1 MKGGG
6 GKCDKSNSKVR
17 FYWAK
22 KEEKNNNE
30 PQMQTLGNLD
40 PLVFKSGK
48 DVFTHSKH
56 FTLHAPFTHL
66 LIKHGSYGKKPNP
79 Y

>member
-22 KEEKNNNE
+22 EEEKNNNE
-30 PQMQTLGNLD
+30 PQMQILGNLY

-48 DVFTHSKH
+48 DAFTHVS
-56 FTLHAPFTHL
+56 FL
-66 LIKHGSYGKKPNP
+66 LLAASGAAEEVVTVVVYQ
-79 Y
+79 